1 MSNEPNILRP
11 FVILFLIS
19 CALNLCALFATH
31 PLTRPE
37 MLDADPREYYDL
49 SGQVVDG
56 SYQFYSRR
64 VPGHFLILAA
74 FRTFT
79 GSNLVS
85 LQVLVT
91 TLFSLTA
98 PFAYLLARRFV
109 SGERVAMIAGLAT
122 AAWPLFVIYGRTL
135 YSETTALPL
144 FLFFL
149 ASLPRGAC
157 LGQTRTVPG
166 WRWIVSG
173 ALIAVCMLVRPM
185 YLIFLPLIP
194 VILWIEE
201 GRLRKLI
208 RPMILMAVGC
218 LLTLSPWSIYASLH
232 VGRPLLLSENGGE
245 TLAGGLNPMIIQRG
259 YQKFAAPDGRVTW
272 SGPGNWVDGS
282 NTGYLSKADFQLSRT
297 DRDYLLLKRAIL
309 WIEDHPGQAFY
320 LEGTKLTY
328 MWGIYPF
335 WNGLQQTLL
344 GNVPTLLLLL
354 LSLLSVIRFRQHW
367 RQLFMLYTLPLF
379 VSAVAL
385 VSWGSWRFRQPAD
398 VGLILLGVFFLCARL
413 GLSRFR
419 FRAS

>member
-1 MSNEPNILRP
+1 M
-11 FVILFLIS
+11 
-19 CALNLCALFATH
+19 
-31 PLTRPE
+31 
-37 MLDADPREYYDL
+37 
-49 SGQVVDG
+49 
-56 SYQFYSRR
+56 
-64 VPGHFLILAA
+64 
-74 FRTFT
+74 
-79 GSNLVS
+79 
-85 LQVLVT
+85 
-91 TLFSLTA
+91 
-98 PFAYLLARRFV
+98 
-109 SGERVAMIAGLAT
+109 
-122 AAWPLFVIYGRTL
+122 
-135 YSETTALPL
+135 
-144 FLFFL
+144 
-149 ASLPRGAC
+149 
-157 LGQTRTVPG
+157 
-166 WRWIVSG
+166 
-173 ALIAVCMLVRPM
+173 
-185 YLIFLPLIP
+185 
-194 VILWIEE
+194 
-201 GRLRKLI
+201 
-208 RPMILMAVGC
+208 
-218 LLTLSPWSIYASLH
+218 
-232 VGRPLLLSENGGE
+232 
-245 TLAGGLNPMIIQRG
+245 
-259 YQKFAAPDGRVTW
+259 
-272 SGPGNWVDGS
+272 DGS